1 MSTCLSH
8 PCPNQITTPSTRI
21 AFSRILR
28 DGVWEVVRNFRSAH
42 SRKARTLAREQSNLL
57 GSEFGMWKRQNPM
70 PVVAIPCLR
79 TNTRTSCSLIM
90 TILII
95 GNMDAR
101 NPPFWIAWREMLAKL
116 IAWASQWVGIW
127 TDRDP
132 QYSCIGGKAPSIP
145 AGYKAGEDCVW
156 EYEIL
161 GLMSKGREMWRI
173 HSNLVTLGIIGLSVV
188 IVLILAIAVLKCVQ
202 NKQNMVVRNMNNSL
216 IEPPNSM
223 SV

>member
-1 MSTCLSH
+1 M
-8 PCPNQITTPSTRI
+8 NPSTRI
-21 AFSRILR
+21 AFSRILLK
-28 DGVWEVVRNFRSAH
+28 GVWEVVRNFRSAH
-42 SRKARTLAREQSNLL
+42 SRKARTLVREQLNLL
-57 GSEFGMWKRQNPM
+57 GSEFGMRKMQNPM
-70 PVVAIPCLR
+70 PVVAMPCSR
-79 TNTRTSCSLIM
+79 TNTRMSCSPI
-90 TILII
+90 ILILTV

-101 NPPFWIAWREMLAKL
+101 NPPFWIVWREMLAKST
-116 IAWASQWVGIW
+116 AWPSQWVGIW
-127 TDRDP
+127 TDGDQ

-161 GLMSKGREMWRI
+161 GLMSKGRKMWRI
-173 HSNLVTLGIIGLSVV
+173 DSDLVTLGIIGLSIV